1 MRKKW
6 ISPVLLAAILS
17 INVAFPALAA
27 GPGQTEDPIP
37 EGVTQEQ
44 WNRLNDQRIEFDE
57 LGDLVRYFNPTMKNA
72 EVSYSTAVDD
82 YQYVYDKMRRQIKDL
97 QDNADEI
104 KESGAINTPG
114 GADLYMALNN
124 GIMTLKVGADKT
136 EKALDY
142 MKRMDSSAR
151 ADINKGIKTFNYYA
165 DQTMIGYNSAQ
176 ASRSMIEKVVELSNA
191 AYEAQKLSAGLGLA
205 TEADIL
211 SAQKDLL
218 SAQGSLLKINSTID
232 NISSSLCLMTG
243 YSADASPAIGGL
255 PQLTDEM
262 ISSLNLEEDTQ
273 KAVSNNYD
281 VISERHISSGKTTTG
296 MKNKDDYVSEAE
308 QNIIVTMQAL
318 YQEILQSKT
327 AYEAANTAFQ
337 KATLEKEKAD
347 RSYNMKMLSKIQ
359 YLQAQM
365 AYLKAQGEK
374 ESAYNTFYQAY
385 NTYQWA
391 VDGIILNS
399 AK

>member
-6 ISPVLLAAILS
+6 ISPVLLAVMLS
-17 INVAFPALAA
+17 ITTAFPALAA

-37 EGVTQEQ
+37 EEVTQEQ
-44 WNRLNDQRIEFDE
+44 WSRLNDQTIEFDE
-57 LGDLVRYFNPTMKNA
+57 LGELVRYFNPTMKNA

-82 YQYVYDKMRRQIKDL
+82 YQYIYDKMRRQIKDL

-114 GADLYMALNN
+114 GADQYLALNI
-124 GIMTLKVGADKT
+124 GIGTLKV
-136 EKALDY
+136 KAKMGKKILDY
-142 MKRMDSSAR
+142 MNRSDSSAR
-151 ADINKGIKTFNYYA
+151 ADIDKGIKTFTYYA
-165 DQTMIGYNSAQ
+165 DQTMIGYNSALV
-176 ASRSMIEKVVELSNA
+176 SRSMVEKVVELSNA

-232 NISSSLCLMTG
+232 NLSSSLCLMTG
-243 YSADASPAIGGL
+243 YSADSSPAIGGL

-262 ISSLNLEEDTQ
+262 ISALNLEEDTQ

-281 VISERHISSGKTTTG
+281 VISERHSSSGKTTTG

-308 QNIIVTMQAL
+308 QNIIVTMQGF
-318 YQEILQSKT
+318 YQAIIQSKT

-337 KATLEKEKAD
+337 KATLEKDKAD
-347 RSYNMKMLSKIQ
+347 RSYNLKMLSKIQ

-391 VDGIILNS
+391 VDGIILDS

>member
-347 RSYNMKMLSKIQ
+347 RSYNLKMLSKIQ

>member
-232 NISSSLCLMTG
+232 NLSSSLCLMTG

-347 RSYNMKMLSKIQ
+347 RSYNLKMLSKIQ

>member
-72 EVSYSTAVDD
+72 ETSFSTFIGD
-82 YQYVYDKMRRQIKDL
+82 YQYIVDKMRRQVIDL
-97 QDNADEI
+97 QSDADEL
-104 KESGAINTPG
+104 KESGAVKTVE
-114 GADLYMALNN
+114 GATQYSALNYA
-124 GIMTLKVGADKT
+124 IKSYKKSADNTQKM
-136 EKALDY
+136 LDK
-142 MKRMDSSAR
+142 MSRENSSGR
-151 ADINKGIKTFNYYA
+151 ADINKGSKTLTYYA

-176 ASRSMIEKVVELSNA
+176 ASRSMIEKLVELSNA

-232 NISSSLCLMTG
+232 NLSSSLCLMTG
-243 YSADASPAIGGL
+243 YSANATPAIGGL

-347 RSYNMKMLSKIQ
+347 RSYNLKMLSKIQ

>member
-37 EGVTQEQ
+37 KGVTQEQ

-347 RSYNMKMLSKIQ
+347 RSYNLKMLSKIQ

>member
-6 ISPVLLAAILS
+6 ISPVLLAAMLS
-17 INVAFPALAA
+17 ITTALPVLAA

-37 EGVTQEQ
+37 EEVTQEQ
-44 WNRLNDQRIEFDE
+44 WSRLNDQTIEFDE

-82 YQYVYDKMRRQIKDL
+82 YQYIYDKMRRQIKDL

-104 KESGAINTPG
+104 KKSGAINTPG
-114 GADLYMALNN
+114 GADQYMALIS
-124 GIMTLKVGADKT
+124 GIMYLKVGADKT

-142 MKRMDSSAR
+142 MNRMDSSAR

-176 ASRSMIEKVVELSNA
+176 ASSAMIEKVVELSNA
-191 AYEAQKLSAGLGLA
+191 AYEAQKLSLGVGVA
-205 TEADIL
+205 TEADVL

-232 NISSSLCLMTG
+232 SLSSSLCLMTG
-243 YSADASPAIGGL
+243 YSADASPVIGGL
-255 PQLTDEM
+255 PQLSDEM
-262 ISSLNLEEDTQ
+262 ITALNLEEDTK

-281 VISERHISSGKTTTG
+281 VISERHSSSGKTTTG

-308 QNIIVTMQAL
+308 QNIIVTMQAY

-347 RSYNMKMLSKIQ
+347 RSYNLKMLSKIQ

-391 VDGIILNS
+391 VDGIILDS

>member
-6 ISPVLLAAILS
+6 ISPILVAVMLS
-17 INVAFPALAA
+17 ITTAFPALAV
-27 GPGQTEDPIP
+27 GPAQTEDPIP

-44 WNRLNDQRIEFDE
+44 WSKLNDQTIEFDE

-82 YQYVYDKMRRQIKDL
+82 TQYVYDKTIRQIKDL

-104 KESGAINTPG
+104 KDSGEINTPG
-114 GADLYMALNN
+114 GADQYLALNIEI
-124 GIMTLKVGADKT
+124 GTLKVS
-136 EKALDY
+136 EKMGKKMLDY
-142 MKRMDSSAR
+142 MKRPDSSAR
-151 ADINKGIKTFNYYA
+151 ADIDKGIKTFTYYA
-165 DQTMIGYNSAQ
+165 DQTMIGYNSALV
-176 ASRSMIEKVVELSNA
+176 SRSMVEKLVELSNA
-191 AYEAQKLSAGLGLA
+191 AYEAQKLSAGLGMA
-205 TEADIL
+205 TEADTL
-211 SAQKDLL
+211 SAQKDLI
-218 SAQGSLLKINSTID
+218 SAQKSLLKINSTID
-232 NISSSLCLMTG
+232 NLSSSLCMMTG
-243 YSADASPAIGGL
+243 YSADASPVIGGL
-255 PQLTDEM
+255 PKLTDEM
-262 ISSLNLEEDTQ
+262 ISALNLEEDTQ

-281 VISERHISSGKTTTG
+281 VISERHSSSGRTTTG
-296 MKNKDDYVSEAE
+296 MKNKDDNVSEAE
-308 QNIIVTMQAL
+308 QNVIITMQAY
-318 YQEILQSKT
+318 YQGILQSKT

-337 KATLEKEKAD
+337 KATLEKDKAD
-347 RSYNMKMLSKIQ
+347 RSYNLKMLSKIQ

-391 VDGIILNS
+391 VDGIILDS